1 MSEGC
6 PSINNTIFVPSKWEG
21 PCRKQDR
28 DRISAAARETEDG
41 TTTAAGLAEPVR
53 SPRGVGLL
61 PLRFP
66 ASPLGDPLGEA
77 FALAFDLSL
86 GVWGPEDSS
95 TAGAETGP

>member
-1 MSEGC
+1 MNS
-6 PSINNTIFVPSKWEG
+6 TIFVHSRWDG

-77 FALAFDLSL
+77 FALAFDLPL
-86 GVWGPEDSS
+86 GVVDPLSS
-95 TAGAETGP
+95 TAGADTGP